1 MLLVQPVGPQ
11 LEGLQDAEEH
21 RHRCEVRQV
30 LKWRVER
37 GSAWVHA
44 WLERVEAKR
53 PVSRLRRDCAEQWS
67 KGNRG
72 EWGDW
77 R

>member
-1 MLLVQPVGPQ
+1 MRQESQREQ
-11 LEGLQDAEEH
+11 LPTYTREFFYACL
-21 RHRCEVRQV
+21 VRQICR
-30 LKWRVER
+30 WHVER
-37 GSAWVHA
+37 GQAWVDA
-44 WLERVEAKR
+44 WLEDLGKKR
-53 PVSRLRRDCAEQWS
+53 PVSRLKTDYLDQLN

>member
-1 MLLVQPVGPQ
+1 MLLVRDDGTQRQ
-11 LEGLQDAEEH
+11 GLQDAEEH

-44 WLERVEAKR
+44 WLDGAEKKR
-53 PVSRLRRDCAEQWS
+53 PVARLRRDCAEQWA
-67 KGNRG
+67 KGNQG
-72 EWGDW
+72 AWGDW

>member
-1 MLLVQPVGPQ
+1 MRQEPHREQLPTYTRDHFYKCLVR
-11 LEGLQDAEEH
+11 A
-21 RHRCEVRQV
+21 V

-44 WLERVEAKR
+44 WLERAEKVR
-53 PVSRLRRDCAEQWS
+53 PVARLRRDCAEQWA

>member
-1 MLLVQPVGPQ
+1 MRQESQREQ
-11 LEGLQDAEEH
+11 LPTHEEH
-21 RHRCEVRQV
+21 RHRCEVRAV

-44 WLERVEAKR
+44 WLERAEKVR
-53 PVSRLRRDCAEQWS
+53 PVARLRRDCAEQWA

>member
-1 MLLVQPVGPQ
+1 MLLVRDGGSQ
-11 LEGLQDAEEH
+11 LEGLQAAEEH
-21 RHRCEVRQV
+21 RHRCEVRQI
-30 LKWRVER
+30 LKWRSDR

-44 WLERVEAKR
+44 WLDDLGKKR
-53 PVSRLRRDCAEQWS
+53 PVARIRRDCAEQWG